1 MKKQIRAVILLLV
14 LGAMLFGIVELRAEA
29 VDQTLLAS
37 SVYTDRCEKIHWV
50 ADALRSLGFENGND
64 VQKAALKQCGDYWH
78 EQNDLRKQALAKE
91 EAEKPQMESLGTW
104 TITAYCN
111 DGQSASGRPN
121 IPGQTCACNCL
132 PFGSRIYV
140 EGMGEY
146 VVTDRGAS
154 SVQWAWHNS
163 NWADLYMPSNA
174 ECNQWG
180 VQHRE
185 VYLVK

>member
-37 SVYTDRCEKIHWV
+37 SVYTERCEKIHWV
-50 ADALRSLGFENGND
+50 ADALRSLRFENGND

-91 EAEKPQMESLGTW
+91 EAEKPKMTFW
-104 TITAYCN
+104 KTCTITAYEWTGEKCAN
-111 DGQSASGRPN
+111 GNYPTVGY
-121 IPGQTCACNCL
+121 TVACNSL
-132 PFGSRIYV
+132 PLGTKVYIEGIGYRTV
-140 EGMGEY
+140 E
-146 VVTDRGAS
+146 DRGAT
-154 SVQWAWHNS
+154 WHS
-163 NWADLYMPSNA
+163 DNWMDLYLGDTASCNA
-174 ECNQWG
+174 WG
-180 VQHRE
+180 IQYRN